1 MSGIHQFVPMLH
13 RGDAVGRHTLRLR
26 DLMVARG
33 IDARIYVEL
42 IDPATRNETLLAT
55 TYPDHSQPGDVLVYQ
70 FATASAMAA
79 WLAARPET
87 LVVNYHNITPPEFLA
102 PWDNHL
108 ALGQL
113 RAQGE
118 LGLLVQR
125 ASLAVADSHYNRD
138 HLVAAGFTATAVV
151 PPSAA
156 LGAATLAAA
165 AAGGGGAAASG
176 AASGAAGRPAARPAD
191 GVGRRARW
199 LCVGRIAPNKAIED
213 VVMALL
219 VARSTCDPD
228 ATLEIV
234 GKPVIASYADA
245 LHRFVV
251 DAGLDEAV
259 TFRGHASD
267 AEVAA
272 AYARADVLVV
282 ASVHE
287 GFGVPLIEAMSV
299 GLPIVVSSAGALP
312 EVVGDAGVVTDTRDP
327 WVLARTVTE
336 LLGDAARCGALAAA
350 GRAQLDALDL
360 ETAGDRFIDLVCA
373 LR

>member
-13 RGDAVGRHTLRLR
+13 RGDAVGRHTMRLR
-26 DLMVARG
+26 DLLVARG

-42 IDPATRNETLLAT
+42 IDPETEDETLLAT
-55 TYPDHSQPGDVLVYQ
+55 TYPQNSQPGDVLMYQ

-87 LVVNYHNITPPEFLA
+87 LVVNYHNITPPELLA

-125 ASLAVADSHYNRD
+125 AALAVADSHYNRA
-138 HLVAAGFTATAVV
+138 HLVAAGFKATAVV
-151 PPSAA
+151 PPSAGLSSA
-156 LGAATLAAA
+156 LLTGAR
-165 AAGGGGAAASG
+165 
-176 AASGAAGRPAARPAD
+176 RPAPRPLD
-191 GVGRRARW
+191 GNGARW

-213 VVMALL
+213 VVMGLL
-219 VARSTCDPD
+219 AARATSDPN

-234 GKPVIASYADA
+234 GRPVISSYAGA
-245 LHRFVV
+245 LHRFVAE
-251 DAGLDEAV
+251 AGLSEAV

-267 AEVAA
+267 ADLAA

-282 ASVHE
+282 ASGHE
-287 GFGVPLIEAMSV
+287 GFGVPVIEAMSV
-299 GLPIVVSSAGALP
+299 GLPIVHSSAGSLP
-312 EVVGDAGVVTDTRDP
+312 EVVGEAGVVTDTEDP
-327 WVLARTVTE
+327 WALAGTIAN
-336 LLGDAARCGALAAA
+336 LLADPARCVTLAEA
-350 GRAQLDALDL
+350 GRAQLQVLDL
-360 ETAGDRFIDLVCA
+360 ETAGDRLVDLVTA

>member
-1 MSGIHQFVPMLH
+1 M
-13 RGDAVGRHTLRLR
+13 
-26 DLMVARG
+26 
-33 IDARIYVEL
+33 
-42 IDPATRNETLLAT
+42 
-55 TYPDHSQPGDVLVYQ
+55 
-70 FATASAMAA
+70 
-79 WLAARPET
+79 
-87 LVVNYHNITPPEFLA
+87 VNYHNITPPELLA

-125 ASLAVADSHYNRD
+125 AALGRGRFALQPGPARRCR
-138 HLVAAGFTATAVV
+138 LQATAVV

-165 AAGGGGAAASG
+165 AA
-176 AASGAAGRPAARPAD
+176 AGWRCCEWRCERRCRRPAAALH
-191 GVGRRARW
+191 GVGRGARW

-327 WVLARTVTE
+327 WVLARTVAE
-336 LLGDAARCGALAAA
+336 LLGDAARRGALAAA
-350 GRAQLDALDL
+350 GRHATRRPRSGHCRGPVHRSGVRAPLNRSPGDARMFR
-360 ETAGDRFIDLVCA
+360 TS
-373 LR
+373 